1 MSILNLNTPDG
12 HRPAGKKKTK
22 ILMGVGLLAA
32 VLGLGSTFAAN
43 ISINNNNESEFG
55 QGVTRTVFCGD
66 GNDEEARI
74 TVTPLSKFV
83 NESHHSVM
91 SAPAVMAQ
99 SAVSFTFRFA
109 TSVYTSNTSE
119 FIQSLQAT
127 KVVNGRTGV
136 WLTNTGSSG
145 QIASNQDETTFS
157 STERSNFVFS
167 QNATT
172 KKINNADVRGFY
184 KVINIT
190 TESVVVTPAVAGRS
204 AQYRNETDPSEFKF
218 SGVVISD
225 IPETCKGKN
234 FIVSA
239 YGEEGSALALI
250 DLGAEDLTEITALW
264 NGAGAGT
271 PRVSKSR
278 IGFDDISNKI
288 RATQD
293 TDKLALTFVQT
304 VSSDLTT
311 DDLYRL
317 VIETQE
323 DTLDSSNHGQEH

>member
-55 QGVTRTVFCGD
+55 QGVTRTVFCGE
-66 GNDEEARI
+66 GNDEEERI

-83 NESHHSVM
+83 NERHRSVM

-99 SAVSFTFRFA
+99 SAISYNFRFA
-109 TSVYTSNTSE
+109 TSVSSSDFIPSN
-119 FIQSLQAT
+119 QAT
-127 KVVNGRTGV
+127 KVVNARTGV

-157 STERSNFVFS
+157 STERSNYVFS
-167 QNATT
+167 QNAAM
-172 KKINNADVRGFY
+172 KKISYSDVRGFY
-184 KVINIT
+184 KVINTT
-190 TESVVVTPAVAGRS
+190 TEPVVVAPAIAGRS
-204 AQYRNETDPSEFKF
+204 ALYRNETDPSEFHF

-225 IPETCKGKN
+225 IPENCEGKN
-234 FIVSA
+234 FIVSG
-239 YGEEGSALALI
+239 YGETGSALTLI
-250 DLGAEDLTEITALW
+250 DLGEGSSITEITALW
-264 NGAGAGT
+264 NGPGAGT
-271 PRVSKSR
+271 PLVSKSR
-278 IGFDDISNKI
+278 ITLESISDKI
-288 RATQD
+288 SATQD
-293 TDKLALTFVQT
+293 TGKLALTFVQT
-304 VSSDLTT
+304 VSSDLKT

-323 DTLDSSNHGQEH
+323 DTLDSNNHNHEH

>member
-43 ISINNNNESEFG
+43 ISISNNNESEFG
-55 QGVTRTVFCGD
+55 QGVTKTVYCGEGD
-66 GNDEEARI
+66 DEQEQI

-83 NESHHSVM
+83 NERHRSVM

-109 TSVYTSNTSE
+109 TSVSSSDFIPSN
-119 FIQSLQAT
+119 QAT
-127 KVVNGRTGV
+127 KVVNARTGV
-136 WLTNTGSSG
+136 WLTNIGSNG

-157 STERSNFVFS
+157 STERSNYVFS
-167 QNATT
+167 QDAKTY
-172 KKINNADVRGFY
+172 KVNNSYTRGFFR
-184 KVINIT
+184 VTST
-190 TESVVVTPAVAGRS
+190 TSEPVVVAPAIAGSS

-225 IPETCKGKN
+225 IPETCSGKN

-239 YGEEGSALALI
+239 YGEEGSALTLI
-250 DLGAEDLTEITALW
+250 DLGADNLTEITALW
-264 NGAGAGT
+264 TGVDNVT
-271 PRVSKSR
+271 PLVSKSR
-278 IGFDDISNKI
+278 IKFEGISSSI
-288 RATQD
+288 LASQD
-293 TDKLALTFVQT
+293 EGRLALNFAQS
-304 VSSDLTT
+304 VSSELKT

-323 DTLDSSNHGQEH
+323 DTLDSNNHGSNR